1 MCARCGRCHTFYVW
15 EERASRLRREITQLA
30 AAGVSVGELHSAAIH
45 LVERTISTEM
55 TCWASIDPETQVIS
69 SMVSGANRIPA
80 EYETRL
86 AEAEYSLDEPHTFAA
101 LARRGD
107 VLARLSD
114 LPAEDRWRSSRLHD
128 IWGPLGID
136 EELRV
141 MFRAGGVC
149 WGGAG
154 MVRSGADFTARE
166 LEFLAAIAPAIGSAT
181 RLAMR
186 SAAQG
191 GTGPGRPAV
200 VLIGADGQLV
210 AVTPDARDWQER
222 LDAIAPGRFQ
232 VMMQIMASGSHSAE
246 AGYFR
251 ARLRDADG
259 RWAVLQAS
267 TLIGGEEDQVA
278 VSIEPVTG
286 DQLIGLL
293 LLAYDLSARE
303 REICREVIG
312 GHSTA
317 DISHHLFISA
327 NTVQDHLKSVFE
339 KVGVRSRG
347 ELVARLR
354 PENSDADMVEVGRF
368 ARL

>member
-1 MCARCGRCHTFYVW
+1 MW
-15 EERASRLRREITQLA
+15 DDRASRLRREIIQLA
-30 AAGVSVGELHSAAIH
+30 AAGFGVSELHAAAIE
-45 LVERTISTEM
+45 LVSRTVSTEL

-69 SMVSGANRIPA
+69 SMVSGENRIPI
-80 EYETRL
+80 EYEPRL
-86 AEAEYSLDEPHTFAA
+86 AEAEYSMDEPHTFAA
-101 LARRGD
+101 LARRGIT
-107 VLARLSD
+107 LARLSD
-114 LPAEDRWRSSRLHD
+114 LAADDRWRSTRLHS
-128 IWGPLGID
+128 IWRPLGMD

-141 MFRAGGVC
+141 MFRTDGVC
-149 WGGAG
+149 WGAAG
-154 MVRSGADFTARE
+154 LVRSGIEFTARE
-166 LEFLAAIAPAIGSAT
+166 VEFLAAIAPAIGSAT
-181 RLAMR
+181 RLAVR
-186 SAAQG
+186 SEAKG
-191 GTGPGRPAV
+191 GTGRGRPALV
-200 VLIGADGQLV
+200 IIAADGRLV
-210 AVTPDARDWQER
+210 GVTPDARDWQER

-232 VMMQIMASGSHSAE
+232 VMMQVMASGSHAAE

-278 VSIEPVTG
+278 VAIEPVTG
-286 DQLIGLL
+286 DQLVGLL

-312 GHSTA
+312 GYSTA
-317 DISHHLFISA
+317 EIASHLFISVH
-327 NTVQDHLKSVFE
+327 TVQDHLKSVFA

-354 PENSDADMVEVGRF
+354 PGNPDGYATTDLQF

>member
-1 MCARCGRCHTFYVW
+1 MW

-30 AAGVSVGELHSAAIH
+30 AAGLGVSELHSAAIK
-45 LVERTISTEM
+45 LVERTISTEI

-80 EYETRL
+80 EYEPRL
-86 AEAEYSLDEPHTFAA
+86 AEAEYSLEEPHTFAA

-107 VLARLSD
+107 TLARLSD
-114 LPAEDRWRSSRLHD
+114 LPGEDRWRSSRLHD
-128 IWGPLGID
+128 IWEPLGID

-154 MVRSGADFTARE
+154 MVRSGVGFTALE
-166 LEFLAAIAPAIGSAT
+166 LEFLAAIAPAIGAAT

-186 SAAQG
+186 SEAQG

-200 VLIGADGQLV
+200 VLIGSAGQLV
-210 AVTPDARDWQER
+210 GVTPDARDWQER

-267 TLIGGEEDQVA
+267 PLIGGEEDQVA

-317 DISHHLFISA
+317 EISQHLFISA
-327 NTVQDHLKSVFE
+327 HTVQDHLKSVFA

-354 PENSDADMVEVGRF
+354 PENSDAHMAEVGQF